1 MKTLDDMSH
10 LIMEKDK
17 EKRDKEVDELTEDEL
32 RLFLKSILDFT
43 NGEHWKKP
51 IRF

>member
-1 MKTLDDMSH
+1 MKTLDEMAT
-10 LIMEKDK
+10 IIRENDK
-17 EKRDKEVDELTEDEL
+17 EKRDKAVDELTEDEL
-32 RLFLKSILDFT
+32 KLFLKSILDFT